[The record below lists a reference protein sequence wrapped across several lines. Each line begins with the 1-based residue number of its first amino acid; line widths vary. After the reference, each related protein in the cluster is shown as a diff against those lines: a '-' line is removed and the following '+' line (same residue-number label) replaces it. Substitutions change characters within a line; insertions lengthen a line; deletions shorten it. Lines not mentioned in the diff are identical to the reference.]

1 LQKDQNI
8 FPFFWEKYF
17 YKFFLFQK
25 RKMSYSMSLEKS
37 VRTCDVNVGE
47 ANRIQSD
54 RFFNP
59 SNMVCIP
66 WNGMNSKGQE
76 VSPDS
81 WWTKTPGCDS
91 AEDRVMVEN
100 GLRPSYINYVTLGA
114 AGIDGHIY
122 GNVEATVNA
131 SGREAFNQSRN
142 KITGNFGKDFGGNV
156 QYQSCSIGAYER
168 AQAQLQQNERSSE
181 FYQNQYITN
190 NNRRLAGGY

>member
-1 LQKDQNI
+1 
-8 FPFFWEKYF
+8 
-17 YKFFLFQK
+17 
-25 RKMSYSMSLEKS
+25 MSLQSS

-66 WNGMNSKGQE
+66 WNGMNNKGQE

-81 WWTKTPGCDS
+81 WWTKTAGCDS

-100 GLRPSYINYVTLGA
+100 AQRPKYMNYVTLGA

-122 GNVEATVNA
+122 GNVAETYEAV
-131 SGREAFNQSRN
+131 GRTAFDKSRD
-142 KITGNFGKDFGGNV
+142 KLTGNFGKDFGANV
-156 QYQSCSIGAYER
+156 AYQSCSIGAYER
-168 AQAQLQQNERSSE
+168 GMAQMAEQTRGQEY
-181 FYQNQYITN
+181 YQNQYVTN
-190 NNRRLAGGY
+190 ANRNAAGGY